1 MKKALE
7 HYAKIMKKDDSEVT
21 KKMEDY
27 EKCLGKLCKIIE
39 RNVTDILLCLQ
50 GGLKDNSMLRI

>member
-1 MKKALE
+1 MCLQKSLKGWKTLKKALE

-27 EKCLGKLCKIIE
+27 EKCLGKLCKII
-39 RNVTDILLCLQ
+39 
-50 GGLKDNSMLRI
+50 